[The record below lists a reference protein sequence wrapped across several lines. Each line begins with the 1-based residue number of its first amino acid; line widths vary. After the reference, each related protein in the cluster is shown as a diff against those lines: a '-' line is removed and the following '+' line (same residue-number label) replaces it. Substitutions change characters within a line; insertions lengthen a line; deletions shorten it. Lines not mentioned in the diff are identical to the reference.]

1 NSQYINSNEVT
12 SEVGGNK
19 TTIRGGFFES
29 SGTYQRTWLGIT
41 TANQIDIRSENGYLR
56 FRNNTLDR
64 SIYMSDYGVS
74 TMRDATGDYLDADGS
89 SGSLLFWDPRYS
101 PNGAY
106 GLTVN
111 PYGGVVALE
120 SDNNRIVLNSEL
132 SSNIES
138 RNNVINITPHSQQTS
153 RGFRFTKSTDYLD
166 GYLVFGDVNQRG
178 LRFNRSTSGLVQVVD
193 ANRNTGG
200 DTAIEAGNGIFNTVR
215 ARDGSN
221 YLNLHNAN
229 MFRVGVDSD
238 GSARV
243 TSNVIYRRTYSSPA
257 NVHITSQDTIGRSVS
272 ALKYKYFVEN
282 QFNTEQ
288 EQLEH
293 SKKILQIKPKTWYD
307 KEELSIVDKEIRAG
321 ERLSSEEFKIKRY
334 FGAITDDLHEIGLTE
349 LVHYNENN
357 EVEGLAY
364 DRMSVHHN
372 VLIKD
377 LYDENDTLKSEI
389 KELNNKLNKIME
401 MIS

>member
-1 NSQYINSNEVT
+1 STIEQHSYELNNKVSYTEMNGTNKTLEKLLTEFSQTADGFNFRIDSNGMIQDLTFDRNAFKLNSNLIEFNEGDVVIIDVRATIKDAFIHIYVSNNAFINVLNSQYINSNEVT

-19 TTIRGGFFES
+19 TTIRCGFFES

-111 PYGGVVALE
+111 SYGGVVALE
-120 SDNNRIVLNSEL
+120 SDNNRIVLNSES

-200 DTAIEAGNGIFNTVR
+200 DTAIEAGDGIFNTVR

-221 YLNLHNAN
+221 YLNLHN
-229 MFRVGVDSD
+229 
-238 GSARV
+238 
-243 TSNVIYRRTYSSPA
+243 
-257 NVHITSQDTIGRSVS
+257 
-272 ALKYKYFVEN
+272 
-282 QFNTEQ
+282 
-288 EQLEH
+288 
-293 SKKILQIKPKTWYD
+293 
-307 KEELSIVDKEIRAG
+307 
-321 ERLSSEEFKIKRY
+321 
-334 FGAITDDLHEIGLTE
+334 
-349 LVHYNENN
+349 
-357 EVEGLAY
+357 
-364 DRMSVHHN
+364 
-372 VLIKD
+372 
-377 LYDENDTLKSEI
+377 
-389 KELNNKLNKIME
+389 
-401 MIS
+401 